1 MIEAL
6 AEIVAGALTPRLAR
20 IRRHER
26 TLWIVLIS
34 LLCALFFIGVF
45 RFGFG
50 DD

>member
-6 AEIVAGALTPRLAR
+6 AEIVAGAVTPLLAR
-20 IRRHER
+20 IRRYER

-45 RFGFG
+45 RLGFG
-50 DD
+50 GD